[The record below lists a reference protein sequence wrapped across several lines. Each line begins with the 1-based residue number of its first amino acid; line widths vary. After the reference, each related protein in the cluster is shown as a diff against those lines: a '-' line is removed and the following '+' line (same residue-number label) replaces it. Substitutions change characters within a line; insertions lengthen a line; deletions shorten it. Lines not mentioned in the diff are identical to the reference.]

1 MLEHARSAP
10 TRGSAG
16 SDGDSGAP
24 LVGRSRRAL
33 GRSGRAEAAGHL
45 PRGEG
50 AGGHAGALL
59 PGGPARRGAL
69 PARGADR
76 PARGRRGPPDAPAD
90 RARRR
95 LAVRLHRRGAPRS
108 PDPPALPAGAA
119 RPGGDPARGRVARRG
134 DRRARRAPQHRLGRP
149 GPAEQGPAGAGRP
162 DRGED
167 ARGGPRRSAARGRVG
182 GGVDGLVPRLG
193 ARRANRVPRPAR
205 QAARLQR
212 ATARARAQ
220 HGSRRGRTHA
230 GARDPG
236 GGDDARRR
244 RPRRPRRPHP
254 PTRGASR
261 R

>member
-76 PARGRRGPPDAPAD
+76 PAGGRRGPPDAAPD

-108 PDPPALPAGAA
+108 SDPPALPAGAA

-149 GPAEQGPAGAGRP
+149 GPAEQGPAGARRP

-205 QAARLQR
+205 RGSVASTRDGSSACAARLAPR
-212 ATARARAQ
+212 ANARR
-220 HGSRRGRTHA
+220 HSRPRR
-230 GARDPG
+230 RR
-236 GGDDARRR
+236 RRR